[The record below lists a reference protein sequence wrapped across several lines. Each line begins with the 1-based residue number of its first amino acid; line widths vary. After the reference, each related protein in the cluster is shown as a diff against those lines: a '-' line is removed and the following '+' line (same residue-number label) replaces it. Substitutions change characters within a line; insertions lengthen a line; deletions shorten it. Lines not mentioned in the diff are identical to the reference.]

1 MAFEPGVTSTDR
13 CHGAR
18 REDRGR
24 RGKGAIIALGDD
36 NLEQKEAGI
45 LAVPEEKAGGAEE
58 LEEAG
63 GKALVVK
70 EVKEE
75 SAKRLS
81 IIFVDET
88 LNLSEED
95 LASVKECWTRL
106 DLAESKNPPQ
116 APTPPPSTPDG
127 EPEVDPLF
135 LSDLESPAVCLRVVQ
150 GLTEEMQAI
159 NDDDDDDDDDGDGDG
174 DGDGDA
180 GGKGDKGD
188 KDRKG
193 ADGSFR
199 RGRGSLPK
207 GMIKLENKVA
217 AAMMQCE
224 GHESKL
230 QRMKAEATKPSTLP
244 QNPPYQSLRSDLASA
259 KATLSEARAAWIEAI
274 MLVVHERSQAS
285 LRGRREADGG

>member
-45 LAVPEEKAGGAEE
+45 LAVPEEKAGEAEE

-193 ADGSFR
+193 ADGSSR
-199 RGRGSLPK
+199 RGRGSLHQTGK
-207 GMIKLENKVA
+207 
-217 AAMMQCE
+217 
-224 GHESKL
+224 
-230 QRMKAEATKPSTLP
+230 
-244 QNPPYQSLRSDLASA
+244 
-259 KATLSEARAAWIEAI
+259 
-274 MLVVHERSQAS
+274 
-285 LRGRREADGG
+285 

>member
-24 RGKGAIIALGDD
+24 RGKGAIIALGGD

-159 NDDDDDDDDDGDGDG
+159 NDA

-180 GGKGDKGD
+180 GGKGGKGGKEAKGD

-193 ADGSFR
+193 ADGSSR

>member
-1 MAFEPGVTSTDR
+1 M
-13 CHGAR
+13 
-18 REDRGR
+18 
-24 RGKGAIIALGDD
+24 GDD

-127 EPEVDPLF
+127 EPEVDPLPVLGP
-135 LSDLESPAVCLRVVQ
+135 LSRGRFMELSSATHCGRWCGMQCRPLATGGEKAA
-150 GLTEEMQAI
+150 GGEEAL
-159 NDDDDDDDDDGDGDG
+159 G
-174 DGDGDA
+174 GDA
-180 GGKGDKGD
+180 AVPAGGRAGCAEKGG
-188 KDRKG
+188 
-193 ADGSFR
+193 
-199 RGRGSLPK
+199 
-207 GMIKLENKVA
+207 
-217 AAMMQCE
+217 
-224 GHESKL
+224 
-230 QRMKAEATKPSTLP
+230 
-244 QNPPYQSLRSDLASA
+244 
-259 KATLSEARAAWIEAI
+259 
-274 MLVVHERSQAS
+274 
-285 LRGRREADGG
+285 